1 MFSGSLSRKL
11 CGAAPEKRGRVRR
24 IPVIF
29 RQSDSVSRTRNA
41 FWFSRHQTIVSKR
54 PATREKCDCL
64 DISQAHFLSAR
75 KMTFEL
81 INFVRCLEWILHHAK
96 QGVEDLSVGARH
108 GCRTREPV
116 AHVIESSGVRPGT
129 CRTCDQRD
137 VEERTLSCAAGSSES
152 E

>member
-1 MFSGSLSRKL
+1 
-11 CGAAPEKRGRVRR
+11 
-24 IPVIF
+24 
-29 RQSDSVSRTRNA
+29 
-41 FWFSRHQTIVSKR
+41 
-54 PATREKCDCL
+54 
-64 DISQAHFLSAR
+64 
-75 KMTFEL
+75 MTFEL